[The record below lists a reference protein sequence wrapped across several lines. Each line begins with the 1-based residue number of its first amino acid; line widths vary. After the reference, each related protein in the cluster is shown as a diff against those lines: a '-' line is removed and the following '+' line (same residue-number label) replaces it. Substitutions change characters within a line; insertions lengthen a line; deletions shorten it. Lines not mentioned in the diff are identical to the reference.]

1 MVDFWRVLVVCVLL
15 TLTVNILVRLLCSI
29 GGMTSISGDC
39 YREKRETSTLEANV
53 LALAPR
59 ECNDQS
65 IVKPSAAPTTKNDES
80 YTETMGVCL
89 PAMLAMASIGKTQ
102 LMLRLTITAR

>member
-29 GGMTSISGDC
+29 GGMTSISGDF

-59 ECNDQS
+59 EC
-65 IVKPSAAPTTKNDES
+65 
-80 YTETMGVCL
+80 
-89 PAMLAMASIGKTQ
+89 
-102 LMLRLTITAR
+102 

>member
-53 LALAPR
+53 WEKYLR
-59 ECNDQS
+59 
-65 IVKPSAAPTTKNDES
+65 
-80 YTETMGVCL
+80 
-89 PAMLAMASIGKTQ
+89 KTVSPNIADIPKTGS
-102 LMLRLTITAR
+102 R

>member
-1 MVDFWRVLVVCVLL
+1 ML
-15 TLTVNILVRLLCSI
+15 TLTINILVRLFCSI

-59 ECNDQS
+59 ECDDQS
-65 IVKPSAAPTTKNDES
+65 SVKPNAVPTKS

-89 PAMLAMASIGKTQ
+89 PVMLAMASIDKAQ
-102 LMLRLTITAR
+102 LMFRLTITAR

>member
-39 YREKRETSTLEANV
+39 YREKTRNEYSGSERISTRASRV
-53 LALAPR
+53 LIQWEKYLR
-59 ECNDQS
+59 
-65 IVKPSAAPTTKNDES
+65 
-80 YTETMGVCL
+80 
-89 PAMLAMASIGKTQ
+89 KTVFPNIADIPKTGS
-102 LMLRLTITAR
+102 R